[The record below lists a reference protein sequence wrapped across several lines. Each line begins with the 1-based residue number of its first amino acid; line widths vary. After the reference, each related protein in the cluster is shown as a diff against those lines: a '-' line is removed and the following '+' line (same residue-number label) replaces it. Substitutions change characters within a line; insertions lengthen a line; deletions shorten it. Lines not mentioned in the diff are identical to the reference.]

1 MVPSKSIRIFLNSQ
15 LFLFGYG
22 YRQHESGKSGIRIRT
37 FFNPLSRMKIL
48 EYVMYPEKLN
58 LTQPRTKCRVRLAW
72 LIQRLIYRLEQT
84 SICTQLFAGHLV
96 GFRPMRRKKNLHQM
110 VTLIALFYSST
121 VPPDSLLC
129 RHQKLFGYIA

>member
-1 MVPSKSIRIFLNSQ
+1 MRNEA
-15 LFLFGYG
+15 LFFSSP
-22 YRQHESGKSGIRIRT
+22 R
-37 FFNPLSRMKIL
+37 L
-48 EYVMYPEKLN
+48 ELHTPFAL
-58 LTQPRTKCRVRLAW
+58 RAKCCVRPAW

-121 VPPDSLLC
+121 VPPDSLLF
-129 RHQKLFGYIA
+129 RHQKLFGYIV